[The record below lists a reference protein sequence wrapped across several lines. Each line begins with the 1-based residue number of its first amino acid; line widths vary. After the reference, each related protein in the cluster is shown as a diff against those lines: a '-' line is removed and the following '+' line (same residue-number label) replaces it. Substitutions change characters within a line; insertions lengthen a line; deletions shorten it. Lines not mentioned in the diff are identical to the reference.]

1 MPNAVVATGI
11 SDVRKPNPF
20 IEHLASKAFF
30 RAPSNHQFA
39 GLRDAKQSLSP
50 AKLFAI
56 PRFDDDTE
64 RQFWAERYL
73 VLLSPLKW
81 ALGLGAA
88 AFLVYILLD
97 LHTENTSSVEAL
109 IRLPIVL
116 LLLGL
121 FRYLDTCVVAAAKIN
136 TIAKLSAWLSALNLI
151 AVLLYDGNSRYYAET
166 WSALLPM
173 YFFSYGQMFMS
184 LRATIGFGIS
194 TALLMPLTG
203 HWLGL
208 TITDLIPSILN
219 LSIVNIFGVCT
230 RCQLEAYARKSF
242 SEKRKAQLSAEE
254 KIRFLQQMGHNL
266 RQPLQALACYAAVLD
281 TAQTNS
287 PTNSSAFMVSRMG
300 LVIDELNAAFNHVL
314 DIANL
319 ETGRQIPQPA
329 NIDLNLLLTS
339 LENQYAPQAAR
350 RGIRL
355 KVVLRRQA
363 PYNIRS
369 DSHILR
375 QILGNLLDNAIKY
388 TESGWIL
395 VSAIKTGKHHLTL
408 HICDSGPGIAEE
420 MHEEVFKEFVRNQ
433 RRQNDSQVPG
443 LGIGLAYV
451 AAAVKCLPEHSLRL
465 SSGTRFGCDFKL
477 QLPIAEPT
485 PAINSGLDED
495 GDFSG
500 YFVMVVDDDAEVLQ
514 AIAKQL
520 RTWDC
525 LVQEASSLTETAEL
539 LAENDRDPDLLITD
553 FYLGNRETAHDI
565 IAAVHT
571 ACGPVPTMILSARA
585 ISDQEKALLP
595 EHTAI
600 LRKPAG
606 AKALMEAMAKTMQIG
621 KSLTDS
627 L

>member
-1 MPNAVVATGI
+1 MVATKTGGMR
-11 SDVRKPNPF
+11 VPNPF
-20 IEHLASKAFF
+20 IEHLAGKAFF
-30 RAPSNHQFA
+30 RAPTHRPL
-39 GLRDAKQSLSP
+39 GLFLDTKLSLSLT
-50 AKLFAI
+50 KLFAI
-56 PRFDDDTE
+56 PQFDEDSE
-64 RQFWAERYL
+64 RQFWEERYL

-81 ALGLGAA
+81 ALGLGAV

-97 LHTENTSSVEAL
+97 LHTGNTSTAEAIL
-109 IRLPIVL
+109 RLPIVL
-116 LLLGL
+116 VLLGL
-121 FRYLDTCVVAAAKIN
+121 FRYLNVCVEAAAKIN
-136 TIAKLSAWLSALNLI
+136 TIAKLSAGLSAANLI
-151 AVLLYDGNSRYYAET
+151 AILLYDGNPRYYAET
-166 WSALLPM
+166 WPALLPM

-184 LRATIGFGIS
+184 LRATMSFGWS
-194 TALLMPLTG
+194 TALTMPLAG
-203 HWLGL
+203 YWLGL
-208 TITDLIPSILN
+208 TMIDLIPSILN
-219 LSIVNIFGVCT
+219 LCIVNIFGVCT

-242 SEKRKAQLSAEE
+242 REKRKAQVNAED
-254 KIRFLQQMGHNL
+254 KTRFLQQMGHNL

-281 TAQTNS
+281 AAQTKPAGN
-287 PTNSSAFMVSRMG
+287 NAAFMLNRMG

-329 NIDLNLLLTS
+329 NIDLNTLLTS
-339 LENQYAPQAAR
+339 LENQYAPQAAK

-355 KVVLRRQA
+355 KVVLRRQE
-363 PYNIRS
+363 PYNLCS
-369 DSHILR
+369 DSNILR

-395 VSAIKTGKHHLTL
+395 VSAVKTGKHRLTL

-420 MHEEVFKEFVRNQ
+420 MREEVFKEFVRNQ
-433 RRQNDSQVPG
+433 RRQNDNIVPG

-451 AAAVKCLPEHSLRL
+451 AAAVKCLPEHSLSL
-465 SSGTRFGCDFKL
+465 VCGSRFGCDFKI
-477 QLPIAEPT
+477 QLPVAEPML
-485 PAINSGLDED
+485 AIYIGLDQN

-520 RTWDC
+520 RAWGC
-525 LVQEASSLTETAEL
+525 LVQEAASLTETTAL

-565 IAAVHT
+565 IAAVHS

-585 ISDQEKALLP
+585 ISDHEKALLP
-595 EHTAI
+595 AHTAV

-606 AKALMEAMAKTMQIG
+606 AKALRETMVKTLQIT
-621 KSLTDS
+621 KSV
-627 L
+627 